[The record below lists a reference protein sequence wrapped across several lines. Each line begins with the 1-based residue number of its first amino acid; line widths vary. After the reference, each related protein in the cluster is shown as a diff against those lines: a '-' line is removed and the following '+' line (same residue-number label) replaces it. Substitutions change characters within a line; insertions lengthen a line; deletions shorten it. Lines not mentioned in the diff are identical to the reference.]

1 MPGSS
6 WWRLVVRRAVGAV
19 AVLLTVATL
28 AFVALQF
35 LPGDQ
40 AEAALGGPG
49 SQSSQEALDAARA
62 QFGLDR
68 PLPVQYVSFLGR
80 LATGDLGV
88 SYSQRVPVSEVLLAA
103 VGPTLV
109 LTAVALAMAWFFA
122 LLSVFVASGNSR
134 RGRAAAS
141 FLDLLAA
148 ATPNFWLAS
157 LLILW
162 FSSALGWLPPVSTGT
177 PAGIILPALALAIPV
192 AGFLAQVCRSAVE
205 SARNAPFIESAR
217 GRGEREFGL
226 RVRHI
231 LRHALV
237 PGLNLTAWA
246 LGSLLGG
253 AATIELIF
261 ARPGLGRTL
270 VNAVTTRDIPVVL
283 GVVLFAA
290 FAYVL
295 VTFVIDLLIARADP
309 LTESRLGA
317 GVPIA

>member
-1 MPGSS
+1 MSDRA
-6 WWRLVVRRAVGAV
+6 WWRLVLRRAFGAV
-19 AVLLTVATL
+19 AVMLTVATL

-49 SQSSQEALDAARA
+49 SQASQEALDAART

-68 PLPVQYVSFLGR
+68 PLPVQYFDFLRR
-80 LATGDLGV
+80 LVTGDLGI
-88 SYSQRVPVSEVLLAA
+88 SYSQRIPVSDVLLGAIA
-103 VGPTLV
+103 PTLI
-109 LTAVALAMAWFFA
+109 LTGTALAVAWILA
-122 LLSVFVASGNSR
+122 LLSVLLASGHSR
-134 RGRAAAS
+134 PARAATSA
-141 FLDLLAA
+141 LDILAA

-157 LLILW
+157 LLILL
-162 FSSALGWLPPVSTGT
+162 FSSWLGWLPAVSTGSAT
-177 PAGIILPALALAIPV
+177 GIILPALALAIPV
-192 AGFLAQVCRSAVE
+192 AGFIAQVSRAAVDKARKAPFVE
-205 SARNAPFIESAR
+205 SARAR
-217 GRGEREFGL
+217 GETEPGIRL
-226 RVRHI
+226 RHI

-253 AATIELIF
+253 TATIELIF

-295 VTFVIDLLIARADP
+295 VTFVMDLIIARVDP
-309 LTESRLGA
+309 QTESTLEMA
-317 GVPIA
+317 VPRA